1 MVDHTL
7 LSDKYVLEVKDV
19 MQEAEETM
27 GPSFSSMKPQ
37 IEKKCGE
44 LMKPTNKLSF
54 WQLQQCILEVL
65 NKNK

>member
-7 LSDKYVLEVKDV
+7 LSDKYALEVKEV

-27 GPSFSSMKPQ
+27 GSIFSSMKPQ

-54 WQLQQCILEVL
+54 WQLQQCILGVI
-65 NKNK
+65 KKD